1 MSIKLKPKNL
11 PTSPGCYL
19 FKDHRDHIIYIGKA
33 KNLKKRVAQYW
44 QKKDFDFKTRQ
55 LVREISDVDFF
66 ITNSEVEALLLEAK
80 LIRDHKP
87 KYNLDLKDAETADI
101 KMTFTS
107 PLCPFGP
114 MLVEELKGKLISKGF
129 KTVTVDIVFE
139 PIWQPSQE
147 LRMML
152 GV

>member
-1 MSIKLKPKNL
+1 MPTKDETIEAIKTVQDPELNIDIWTL
-11 PTSPGCYL
+11 G
-19 FKDHRDHIIYIGKA
+19 
-33 KNLKKRVAQYW
+33 
-44 QKKDFDFKTRQ
+44 
-55 LVREISDVDFF
+55 
-66 ITNSEVEALLLEAK
+66 
-80 LIRDHKP
+80 LI
-87 KYNLDLKDAETADI
+87 YNLDLKDAETADI